1 MSQTTEL
8 QGKTALVTGGSRGI
22 GRAIAL
28 KLASMGADIAIL
40 YVGNPDEAAES
51 CEMIDALGSKVK
63 AYICDVSKLAQTQ
76 DAIKEVLADFGTIDI
91 LINNAGIT
99 RDGLIL
105 SMKEE
110 DYDAVLNINLK
121 GAFNMVKSCYRT
133 FMRKKSGKIVNITS
147 VSGIMG
153 NAGQANYSS
162 SKAGLIGLTKSVARE
177 LAGRGVNCNA
187 VAPGFIATDMT
198 QAISEDN
205 SLLTSTPMHR
215 MGTPEDIANAVA
227 FLAGPYSD
235 YITGEILKVDG
246 GLAM

>member
-1 MSQTTEL
+1 MTTSEL
-8 QGKTALVTGGSRGI
+8 KGKTAVVTGGSRGI
-22 GRAIAL
+22 GRAIAV

-40 YVGNPDEAAES
+40 YIGNPDEAAES
-51 CEMIDALGSKVK
+51 CRMIEALGVNVK
-63 AYICDVSKLAQTQ
+63 PYICDVSKLADTQ
-76 DAIKEVLADFGTIDI
+76 AAVKAVLADFGAIDI

-133 FMRKKSGKIVNITS
+133 FMRQKHGKIVNISS

-177 LAGRGVNCNA
+177 LAARSINCNA

-198 QAISEDN
+198 QEIGADN
-205 SLLTSTPMHR
+205 PLLTSTPMKR

-235 YITGEILKVDG
+235 YITGEVLKVDG